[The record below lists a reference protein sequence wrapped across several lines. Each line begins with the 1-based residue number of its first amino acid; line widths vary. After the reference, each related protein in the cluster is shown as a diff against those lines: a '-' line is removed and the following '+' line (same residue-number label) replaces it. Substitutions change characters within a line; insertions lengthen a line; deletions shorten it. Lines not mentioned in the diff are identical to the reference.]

1 MPDFSNL
8 RKPFYWKAADLSGK
22 EINNTQMRNVINAD
36 PTISATRTC
45 QSVHTRPKSGDI
57 QVTIQFDDD
66 LTTPAQTDALTT
78 LLTGAGYTYQAVGTG
93 RVFQAYTTTSVNTY
107 TTSWIDVEFD
117 VQNVENIDI
126 YSHTT
131 GTAEVTFLAAGD
143 YEVYAKVSSDNL
155 GSNRNESTAALFID
169 EGGGS
174 GFEQVG
180 GSVSYAY
187 HRTSVNG
194 KDSATVL
201 KTISGVQSGHKLVV
215 RVKSKNASNALKLI
229 SDACLIRITKL

>member
-1 MPDFSNL
+1 MIINLWASEQSKQGERAKVAEMPDFSNL

-117 VQNVENIDI
+117 VQNLENVDI

-143 YEVYAKVSSDNL
+143 YEV
-155 GSNRNESTAALFID
+155 RAARGAARARGLFRI
-169 EGGGS
+169 GA
-174 GFEQVG
+174 VG
-180 GSVSYAY
+180 EAEV
-187 HRTSVNG
+187 R
-194 KDSATVL
+194 
-201 KTISGVQSGHKLVV
+201 ISLPL
-215 RVKSKNASNALKLI
+215 R
-229 SDACLIRITKL
+229 